1 MYLAYARNK
10 HACVL
15 DQPDGSLL
23 ARATVE
29 EDFFAARVEITV
41 NTPGLEISAVNAS
54 IERCFHERCR
64 HALAPAA
71 NVAGLRIGPG
81 IIKLVNHT
89 TGGPGGCP
97 RLADLILECCDQVIL
112 RFTLD
117 PLKQILDK
125 EGEEMIAAYREFLSQ
140 NPRLLDSCV
149 AFAPGS
155 PLREGLDPEDF

>member
-15 DQPDGSLL
+15 EQPDGSLL
-23 ARATVE
+23 ARAAVE

-41 NTPGLEISAVNAS
+41 GVPGLEILAVNAA

-64 HALAPAA
+64 RALAPAA
-71 NVAGLRIGPG
+71 GIAGLRIGPG

-89 TGGPGGCP
+89 TGGTAGCP

-125 EGEEMIAAYREFLSQ
+125 KGEEMIAAYKEFLSQ
-140 NPRLLDSCV
+140 NPRLLDSCI
-149 AFAPGS
+149 AFAPDS
-155 PLREGLDPEDF
+155 PLREGLDLEEL